1 VATTADKEKL
11 FRKFRGGDLRAL
23 SDLVDIERPELYEY
37 LMRMTG
43 EVSRSADTIDE
54 VVQSVSDEALHELNT
69 PLELRMLLYATARR
83 LSADIWNADTS
94 RLKNAALEQAADGDA
109 ASEQPL
115 RERQAYLALDKAL
128 RNLGG
133 REREVV
139 TLRSRCNFEFY
150 EIGDLL
156 GLSADAAEQV
166 FLSGM
171 QRVDAECSGAVVG
184 PESALQRMPAH
195 PLPERTSQ
203 ATMNLSMVMEG
214 IKTKPVGLRSPAR
227 LLAFAAVL
235 VFAAAYYLYPEFFK
249 ELAASVM
256 VMSEAEK
263 AP

>member
-1 VATTADKEKL
+1 MATTAEKEKL

-54 VVQSVSDEALHELNT
+54 VVQSVSDEALQALSA

-83 LSADIWNADTS
+83 LSTDIWNADTS
-94 RLKNAALEQAADGDA
+94 RLNNAALEQPADAGKVD
-109 ASEQPL
+109 EEL
-115 RERQAYLALDKAL
+115 LKERQAYLALDKAL

-133 REREVV
+133 RQREAV

-150 EIGDLL
+150 EIGELM
-156 GLSADAAEQV
+156 GLSADDAEQL

-184 PESALQRMPAH
+184 PESAIQRMPAH

-227 LLAFAAVL
+227 LITFAAVL
-235 VFAAAYYLYPEFFK
+235 VLAAAYYLYPEFFK
-249 ELAASVM
+249 ELAASV
-256 VMSEAEK
+256 VGETEK